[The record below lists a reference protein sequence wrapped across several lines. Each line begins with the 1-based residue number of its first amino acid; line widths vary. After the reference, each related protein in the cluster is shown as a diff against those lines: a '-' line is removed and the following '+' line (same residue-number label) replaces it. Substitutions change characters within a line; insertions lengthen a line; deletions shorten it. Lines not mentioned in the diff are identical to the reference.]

1 MCHKLFGCWN
11 VAVSNDI
18 PQKAVLAVWYQCH
31 QRTLHVSASMHVAV
45 ECVLHFFFTFFKTFV

>member
-45 ECVLHFFFTFFKTFV
+45 EI